1 MNFSFWFTIE
11 HENNLKR
18 GLNMEDNVLTRI
30 RELCN
35 ERNWTIYRLSKE
47 ADMSYSTLN
56 NLFSRNNSP
65 SVPTLQRVC
74 DGFGISLSQ
83 FFANDKET
91 SPLTDE
97 QQELLQRYIELPPTD
112 KALLKAYLFGL
123 ESKKA

>member
-1 MNFSFWFTIE
+1 
-11 HENNLKR
+11 
-18 GLNMEDNVLTRI
+18 MEDNVLTRI